1 MIHSMTGFGRA
12 TASHDVWELQVE
24 LSSLNNRYLEVGL
37 KLPRQLMAFQHK
49 LRGLLKKSV
58 SRGKL
63 NLFISLSHTL
73 DPESTLQLDA
83 AAAEAYVKI
92 SKKFA
97 ADFGIQDT
105 LGTHELLSMD
115 GVLGSTDAK
124 TDETALENLCLST
137 VQDALEAF
145 LDARLREGKVMHDD
159 LMARLTIIGTVFE
172 EIVKAWEASR
182 PLRRQQLQDKLE
194 RLIENSKLKAE
205 RFEMEVAILLDKQ
218 DISEEITRF
227 RSHVD
232 LFRQTLE
239 GAGPVGSKLNF
250 VLQEMIR
257 EANTVSSK
265 SPDTGITHM
274 VVQIKEEVERIREQ
288 VQNIE

>member
-12 TASHDVWELQVE
+12 TASHGAWEVQVE

-37 KLPRQLMAFQHK
+37 KMPRQLMPFQHAV
-49 LRGLLKKSV
+49 RDLLKKGV
-58 SRGKL
+58 RRGKL
-63 NLFISLSHTL
+63 SLFVGLSRSEEFASAVQIDTNLAKDYVEMAKQLS
-73 DPESTLQLDA
+73 
-83 AAAEAYVKI
+83 
-92 SKKFA
+92 
-97 ADFGIQDT
+97 ADFGIPDT
-105 LGTHELLSMD
+105 LGTKELLSFD
-115 GVLGSTDAK
+115 GVISSNGASEDDT
-124 TDETALENLCLST
+124 ELEGLCLDA
-137 VQDALEAF
+137 VRDALKAF
-145 LDARLREGKVMHDD
+145 VQVRLREGLVMFED
-159 LMARLTIIGTVFE
+159 LVTRLDLIETAFE
-172 EIVKAWEASR
+172 KIVETWESSR
-182 PLRRQQLQDKLE
+182 PLVRKRLHAKLVS
-194 RLIENSKLKAE
+194 LIENSKLKSE

-239 GAGPVGSKLNF
+239 TAGPVGSKLNF

-265 SPDTGITHM
+265 SPNTAMTHW